1 MLAAIQSA
9 AVLGVEAFS
18 VTVEVDVAAGLPAW
32 TIVGLPGGAVK
43 EARER
48 VSAAIVNAGFE
59 LPSRRVTVN
68 LSPADVRKEGTAYDL
83 PIALGLLIAIGRL
96 PPDAVRDLLVVGD
109 LGLDRVDP
117 SRHHVERR
125 LHPL

>member
-9 AVLGVEAFS
+9 AVLGVEAFA
-18 VTVEVDVAAGLPAW
+18 VTVEVDVAPGLPAW

-83 PIALGLLIAIGRL
+83 AWNPN
-96 PPDAVRDLLVVGD
+96 
-109 LGLDRVDP
+109 
-117 SRHHVERR
+117 H
-125 LHPL
+125 